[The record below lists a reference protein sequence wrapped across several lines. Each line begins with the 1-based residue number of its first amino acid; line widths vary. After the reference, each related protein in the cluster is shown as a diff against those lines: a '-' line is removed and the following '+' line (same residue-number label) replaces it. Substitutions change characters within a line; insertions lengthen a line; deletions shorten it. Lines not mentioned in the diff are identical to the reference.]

1 MNELK
6 SVVALQARVY
16 EFLERQDE
24 ATLLAIVSGEARLA
38 ISRDGDT
45 QVSSSGPAPEALLPS
60 GDPELVAQE
69 LSKPASEDQRRIFLR
84 ATGLPVTG
92 LRRVARLRGLR
103 GYSGLTKAGLID
115 HLASPGT
122 EQLGTPRKSR
132 QAKVALQPE
141 TARADAEVASIA
153 ARLREMET
161 VEEGAAYLD
170 TLQLDRDGLRALA
183 AALQLTRVDRL
194 NQAEL
199 EKRVL
204 KQAIG
209 SRRKFSGLGK
219 W

>member
-1 MNELK
+1 MNELR
-6 SVVALQARVY
+6 SVVVLQARVY

-24 ATLLAIVSGEARLA
+24 ATLQAIVSGEAQLA
-38 ISRDGDT
+38 VSRTGDA
-45 QVSSSGPAPEALLPS
+45 QVSPSGSAPEGLLPS
-60 GDPELVAQE
+60 SDPELVAQE
-69 LSKPASEDQRRIFLR
+69 LSKPVSDDQRRIFLR
-84 ATGLPVTG
+84 ATGLSVTG

-115 HLASPGT
+115 RLASPGT
-122 EQLGTPRKSR
+122 DQLGTPRKSR

-141 TARADAEVASIA
+141 TARADAEVAAIA
-153 ARLREMET
+153 ARLREIET
-161 VEEGAAYLD
+161 VEEGGAYLD
-170 TLQLDRDGLRALA
+170 TLQLDREGLRALA
-183 AALQLTRVDRL
+183 AELQLTRVDRL